1 MSTKNKRKKKQREER
16 AFREVEREREQT
28 LRLRKPTTKQ
38 RMLYFFVALIMNALP
53 TYLFFSI
60 YEMDLLKS
68 LPLFG
73 FVSIVCS
80 IILSMGYHNVS
91 FFLKHRILKKTG
103 VNFQKK
109 QTKKKVAGGEREER
123 QKKQLE
129 SSITTQSVSLSLLY
143 NSLFF
148 LVIVLIFAFYITWIF
163 EAHTNYILSLAI
175 GSSIVTYISSTKI
188 Q

>member
-1 MSTKNKRKKKQREER
+1 MSNRNKRKKKQREER
-16 AFREVEREREQT
+16 AFLEVEREREQT

-38 RMLYFFVALIMNALP
+38 RMLYFFIGFIMTSLP
-53 TYLFFSI
+53 TYLFYSI

-73 FVSIVCS
+73 FVSIICS

-91 FFLKHRILKKTG
+91 FFLKHRLLKKTG

-109 QTKKKVAGGEREER
+109 QTKKKVAGGGREER

-129 SSITTQSVSLSLLY
+129 STITTQAVSLSLLY

-148 LVIVLIFAFYITWIF
+148 LVIVLIFAFYTTWIF
-163 EAHTNYILSLAI
+163 QATANYILSLAVA
-175 GSSIVTYISSTKI
+175 SSIVTYISSTKI